1 MSPTLEHA
9 PHMPVPPPPG
19 ELGAAP
25 PAHAPAARPAP
36 RAATSPLVLGWAG
49 EASAASALDLD
60 ERLLDASALTR
71 PASRPPRPR
80 PISPPSSIEEAE
92 LRRQQR
98 WAAGIAAGF
107 GLVSLATLASWF
119 I

>member
-19 ELGAAP
+19 GLGAAP
-25 PAHAPAARPAP
+25 PARAPAARPAP
-36 RAATSPLVLGWAG
+36 RAATSPLVLGWAD

-60 ERLLDASALTR
+60 ERLLDSSALAR